1 MAAVTDAGS
10 ASDLKHLQGGGFRA
24 RVQRFG
30 GHLAGMIMPN
40 IGAFIAWGLITALFI
55 PTGWTPNETIGQLV
69 SPMITYLLPLLIGY
83 TGGHMVHGR
92 RGAVIGAG
100 ATIGGIVGAEV
111 PMFLGAMIMGP
122 LAAYL
127 LKMIDNALHGKVKA
141 GFEMLVAN
149 FSLGILGGIMAII
162 GLLGVGPIVTS
173 LARIA
178 GAGVNVLVTSGLLPL
193 ASIIVEPAKVLFLN
207 NAINQGIL
215 TPLGLVQASTA
226 GKSILFMVESNPGP
240 GLGVLIAYL
249 LFGPRRLRPS
259 VPGAILVHFF
269 GGIHEIY
276 FPYILMK
283 PRLILATICGGAA
296 GIATALITG
305 AGLVASPSPGS
316 IIAYTLV
323 TRGAASSACTPRSSW
338 PRSCRSPSPRPCS
351 ASAGRPATTRTCRVP
366 RPRTPRR
373 AIPAPTPTGSRPP
386 RRPPPATPHLPP
398 SRSQRV
404 PLLRARKGLRVL
416 RPRTPGRA
424 STARTCASSS
434 WPATRV
440 WAAP

>member
-1 MAAVTDAGS
+1 
-10 ASDLKHLQGGGFRA
+10 
-24 RVQRFG
+24 
-30 GHLAGMIMPN
+30 
-40 IGAFIAWGLITALFI
+40 
-55 PTGWTPNETIGQLV
+55 
-69 SPMITYLLPLLIGY
+69 
-83 TGGHMVHGR
+83 
-92 RGAVIGAG
+92 
-100 ATIGGIVGAEV
+100 
-111 PMFLGAMIMGP
+111 MGP
-122 LAAYL
+122 LSAFL
-127 LKMIDNALHGKVKA
+127 LKLIDNALHGKIKA

-173 LARIA
+173 LTRVA
-178 GAGVNVLVTSGLLPL
+178 GAGVNVLVSSGLLPL

-215 TPLGLVQASTA
+215 TPLGLVQASET

-296 GIATALITG
+296 GIATALVTG

-323 TRGAASSACTPRSSW
+323 TPRGGFFAVYTSILVATLVSLAVASALLGFGRKADADDEEPGAETSDAPASDPGADADGLAPATPAVAGDTAPSAVPAAAGAAAAGAAGAAGAASTETRPSVNGKDVRKLIVACDAGMGSSVMLASQMRKKLK
-338 PRSCRSPSPRPCS
+338 PYNVEVEHSPVNS
-351 ASAGRPATTRTCRVP
+351 
-366 RPRTPRR
+366 
-373 AIPAPTPTGSRPP
+373 IPGDAQVVLTQGEL
-386 RRPPPATPHLPP
+386 AE
-398 SRSQRV
+398 
-404 PLLRARKGLRVL
+404 RARNIAPNAVVVPFKQFMGD
-416 RPRTPGRA
+416 
-424 STARTCASSS
+424 
-434 WPATRV
+434 PAFTRIEN
-440 WAAP
+440 AIKDGGEIRG